1 MKRTL
6 FVRWFLN
13 FNSASLRG
21 SAVYI
26 ALLHIYRRAAAERRE
41 DFQNKTLLLIIGA
54 QLIAFWP
61 VWRWYA
67 VRIGDSADQSWGIL
81 ALLTA
86 LLFVLSKKSSA
97 RAIERSLTIPTLIV
111 LLYVVTY
118 PVFPPLARAGVAFT
132 AIAVTVS
139 VVRFGKPFHPGV
151 LGLLWLSLPLVPS
164 LQFYLGYPLRLL
176 VAGLAAPIL
185 RLGGFAVVQE
195 GTCLNWAGQ
204 LIWIDAPCSGV
215 RMLWV
220 GLYLTFTLV
229 CFYELRLFK
238 TLVFLL
244 AALVAILA
252 GNVFRAVALF
262 YLESG
267 VFPMPAWAHGYTGL
281 VAFAL
286 VATGIVAAV
295 HFIRREKLCGEL
307 LST

>member
-1 MKRTL
+1 MSRTL
-6 FVRWFLN
+6 FLV
-13 FNSASLRG
+13 
-21 SAVYI
+21 AV
-26 ALLHIYRRAAAERRE
+26 
-41 DFQNKTLLLIIGA
+41 
-54 QLIAFWP
+54 QLVAFWP

-67 VRIGDSADQSWGIL
+67 VRVSESTDQRWGLL
-81 ALLTA
+81 ALSTV
-86 LLFVLSKKSSA
+86 LLFVLSKKSSTYV
-97 RAIERSLTIPTLIV
+97 IERSLTIPTLIV

-118 PVFPPLARAGVAFT
+118 PVFPPLARAGLAFT
-132 AIAVTVS
+132 AIGVTVS
-139 VVRFGKPFHPGV
+139 LVRFGKPFHPGV

-164 LQFYLGYPLRLL
+164 LQFYLGYPLRML
-176 VAGLAAPIL
+176 VASLAAPIL
-185 RLGGFAVVQE
+185 RLGSFAVVQE

-220 GLYLTFTLV
+220 GLYLTFALV
-229 CFYELRLFK
+229 CIYELRLFK
-238 TLVFLL
+238 TLVLL
-244 AALVAILA
+244 TAALFAIIA

-267 VFPMPAWAHGYTGL
+267 VFPMPAWAHDYTGL
-281 VAFAL
+281 VTFAL

>member
-1 MKRTL
+1 MNR
-6 FVRWFLN
+6 
-13 FNSASLRG
+13 
-21 SAVYI
+21 
-26 ALLHIYRRAAAERRE
+26 
-41 DFQNKTLLLIIGA
+41 TLLLVAA
-54 QLIAFWP
+54 QVVAFWP

-67 VRIGDSADQSWGIL
+67 VRVGDSTDQSWGLVAL
-81 ALLTA
+81 ATA
-86 LLFVLSKKSSA
+86 LLIVLGKKSWTY
-97 RAIERSLTIPTLIV
+97 ERSLTIPTLV
-111 LLYVVTY
+111 VFLYVVTY

-139 VVRFGKPFHPGV
+139 VVRFGKPLHPGV
-151 LGLLWLSLPLVPS
+151 LGLFWLSLPLLPS

-176 VAGLAAPIL
+176 VAGLTAPIL
-185 RLGGFAVVQE
+185 RLAGFAVVQE

-220 GLYLTFTLV
+220 GLYLTFTLI
-229 CFYELRLFK
+229 CIYELRIFK
-238 TLVFLL
+238 TLVVLI
-244 AALVAILA
+244 AALFAIIA

-267 VFPMPAWAHGYTGL
+267 VFPMPAWAHDYAGL

-286 VATGIVAAV
+286 VATGIIATV

>member
-1 MKRTL
+1 M
-6 FVRWFLN
+6 N
-13 FNSASLRG
+13 
-21 SAVYI
+21 
-26 ALLHIYRRAAAERRE
+26 RA
-41 DFQNKTLLLIIGA
+41 LLLIAA
-54 QLIAFWP
+54 QLVAFWP

-67 VRIGDSADQSWGIL
+67 VRVGDSSDQSWGLL
-81 ALLTA
+81 ALVTA
-86 LLFVLSKKSSA
+86 LFIVLSKKSSTY
-97 RAIERSLTIPTLIV
+97 ERSLAMPALIV

-118 PVFPPLARAGVAFT
+118 PVLPPLARAGVAFT

-139 VVRFGKPFHPGV
+139 LVRFGKPFHPGV
-151 LGLLWLSLPLVPS
+151 LGLFWLSLPLVPS

-176 VAGLAAPIL
+176 VASLAAPIL

-220 GLYLTFTLV
+220 GLYLTFTLICV
-229 CFYELRLFK
+229 YELRLFK
-238 TLVFLL
+238 TLVLL
-244 AALVAILA
+244 TAAFFAIII

-267 VFPMPAWAHGYTGL
+267 VFPMPAWAHDYTGL

>member
-1 MKRTL
+1 MKRT
-6 FVRWFLN
+6 
-13 FNSASLRG
+13 
-21 SAVYI
+21 
-26 ALLHIYRRAAAERRE
+26 
-41 DFQNKTLLLIIGA
+41 LLIIGA

-61 VWRWYA
+61 VWRWYV
-67 VRIGDSADQSWGIL
+67 VRVGDSADQKWGL
-81 ALLTA
+81 VALLTA
-86 LLFVLSKKSSA
+86 LLFVLSKKTSA
-97 RAIERSLTIPTLIV
+97 HVYSLTIPTLTT
-111 LLYVVTY
+111 LLYLVTY
-118 PVFPPLARAGVAFT
+118 PVLPPLARAGVAFT

-139 VVRFGKPFHPGV
+139 LVRFGKAFHPGV
-151 LGLLWLSLPLVPS
+151 LGLLWLSLPIVPS

-185 RLGGFAVVQE
+185 RLGGFAVIQE
-195 GTCLNWAGQ
+195 GTCLNWGGQ

-238 TLVFLL
+238 TLEILL

-252 GNVFRAVALF
+252 GNIFRAVALF

-267 VFPMPAWAHGYTGL
+267 IFPMPAWAHDYAGV

-295 HFIRREKLCGEL
+295 QFIRREKLCDEL

>member
-1 MKRTL
+1 MNRTL
-6 FVRWFLN
+6 FM
-13 FNSASLRG
+13 
-21 SAVYI
+21 
-26 ALLHIYRRAAAERRE
+26 
-41 DFQNKTLLLIIGA
+41 IGA

-67 VRIGDSADQSWGIL
+67 VRVGDSADQKWGLL

-86 LLFVLSKKSSA
+86 LLFVLSK
-97 RAIERSLTIPTLIV
+97 RASVHVRSLTIPTLIV
-111 LLYVVTY
+111 VLYVVTY
-118 PVFPPLARAGVAFT
+118 PVFPPLARAAVAFT

-185 RLGGFAVVQE
+185 RLGGFAVIQE

-238 TLVFLL
+238 TLVLLL
-244 AALVAILA
+244 AALLTIIA
-252 GNVFRAVALF
+252 GNVFRAIALF

-267 VFPMPAWAHGYTGL
+267 VFPMPAWAHDYTGI
-281 VAFAL
+281 VTFAL
-286 VATGIVAAV
+286 VGTGIVAAV

>member
-1 MKRTL
+1 
-6 FVRWFLN
+6 VR
-13 FNSASLRG
+13 
-21 SAVYI
+21 V
-26 ALLHIYRRAAAERRE
+26 
-41 DFQNKTLLLIIGA
+41 
-54 QLIAFWP
+54 
-61 VWRWYA
+61 
-67 VRIGDSADQSWGIL
+67 GDSTDQSWGLL
-81 ALLTA
+81 ALATA
-86 LLFVLSKKSSA
+86 LLIVLTKKSPA
-97 RAIERSLTIPTLIV
+97 YVERSLTIPTVVV

-118 PVFPPLARAGVAFT
+118 PVFPPLARAGLAFT

-139 VVRFGKPFHPGV
+139 LVRFGKPLHLGV

-176 VAGLAAPIL
+176 VAGLTAPML
-185 RLGGFAVVQE
+185 RMGGFAVVQE

-220 GLYLTFTLV
+220 GLYLAFTLV
-229 CFYELRLFK
+229 CIYQLRLSK
-238 TLVFLL
+238 TLVVLI
-244 AALVAILA
+244 AALFAIIV
-252 GNVFRAVALF
+252 GNVFRAIALF

-267 VFPMPAWAHGYTGL
+267 VFPMPAWAHDYTGL

-286 VATGIVAAV
+286 VATGIVATV

>member
-1 MKRTL
+1 MKQT
-6 FVRWFLN
+6 FF
-13 FNSASLRG
+13 
-21 SAVYI
+21 
-26 ALLHIYRRAAAERRE
+26 
-41 DFQNKTLLLIIGA
+41 IIGA
-54 QLIAFWP
+54 QVIAFWP

-67 VRIGDSADQSWGIL
+67 VRLGDSSDQSWGLL

-86 LLFVLSKKSSA
+86 LLFVLSKKSSVHP
-97 RAIERSLTIPTLIV
+97 IQLTIPTLVV

-118 PVFPPLARAGVAFT
+118 PVLPPLARAGIAFT
-132 AIAVTVS
+132 SIAVTIS
-139 VVRFGKPFHPGV
+139 LVRFGKPFHPGV

-164 LQFYLGYPLRLL
+164 FQFYLGYPLRLL

-195 GTCLNWAGQ
+195 GTCLNWAGR

-238 TLVFLL
+238 TVVILL
-244 AALVAILA
+244 AALSAILA
-252 GNVFRAVALF
+252 GNVFRALALF

-267 VFPMPAWAHGYTGL
+267 VFPMPAWAHDYTGV

-286 VATGIVAAV
+286 VATGIIAAV